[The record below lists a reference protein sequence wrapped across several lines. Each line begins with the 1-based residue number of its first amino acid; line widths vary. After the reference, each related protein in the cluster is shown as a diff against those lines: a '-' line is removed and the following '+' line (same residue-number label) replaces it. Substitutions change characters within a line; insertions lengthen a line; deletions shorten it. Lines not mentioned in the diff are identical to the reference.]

1 VIRID
6 LTVNGEPKTLTVPPM
21 KRLLDVLR
29 EDLQLTGTK
38 EGCGEGECGSCSVL
52 MNGDLVNSCLVP
64 VLQAEGATVC
74 TIEGIAPTSLEA
86 DGRLAPIQ
94 QCFLEEGG
102 AQCGICTPGMI
113 LATRHLLDRY
123 PQPTMAQI
131 QEGLAGN
138 LCRCTGY
145 KRIFIAVQSCA
156 AKSRA

>member
-1 VIRID
+1 MTQIN
-6 LTVNGEPKTLTVPPM
+6 LTVNGQRTTLNAPPM

-29 EDLQLTGTK
+29 EDLHLTGVK

-64 VLQAEGATVC
+64 ILQTQDAHIT
-74 TIEGIAPTSLEA
+74 TIEGLA
-86 DGRLAPIQ
+86 DQTHLHPIQ
-94 QCFLEEGG
+94 QCFLEKGG

-113 LATRHLLDRY
+113 LATHHLLDKY

-145 KRIFIAVQSCA
+145 MRIFDAVQQA
-156 AKSRA
+156 AEASSQT